1 MSLQLFK
8 SKEHDK
14 AFVTFLGVRS
24 LNMEYVIPESVY
36 IISSELTVFW
46 SLPCSQSARVILRVI
61 NQRGT
66 ISSPW

>member
-36 IISSELTVFW
+36 IISSELTVF
-46 SLPCSQSARVILRVI
+46 
-61 NQRGT
+61 
-66 ISSPW
+66 